1 MSSDQG
7 RRRTSGKGGGG
18 APGVVAARRLGLI
31 AFGAAFVALFVIVA
45 IAEGIGHPGVP
56 SGAVAYVEDA
66 PAGRGEVTKADFR
79 RGLAQVAAQSGQKQA
94 PKPGSKQYAELKE
107 STLNTL
113 LEPIWLEG
121 LGEELGITASDKEVA
136 KEFKKLKSENFKTQA
151 EYKKFLKQSNF
162 TQADVDE
169 RVKLQIVSTKVQ
181 EQLKEEVPAPSK
193 SEVEDYYEA
202 AKPTQFTQKET
213 RDVRVIVNKNR
224 KKAKAAREALS
235 KDDTAKNWSKV
246 AKKYSEEPTTSQSGG
261 LRKGATEESLE
272 EPLGAAVFGTPEGQ
286 VEGPLKTGQGYTVFE
301 VENSTP
307 GSVQEL
313 KTVEAQIESTLAQRA
328 EQEYFSSYVA
338 GFNAKWTARTF
349 CASGYVTERCANFEA
364 SGHPSTAPEACYEAN
379 PKGGLP
385 EACPAPVFQLVP
397 ALPGTVTPLEP
408 RGEPLAQ
415 RPRPAGGEEEGEGAA
430 GALPEGLVPEG
441 AAPPEEGA
449 PEEAP
454 PAEEPPAEEPPA
466 EEAPGEES
474 E

>member
-1 MSSDQG
+1 MARAGAATPG
-7 RRRTSGKGGGG
+7 RLD
-18 APGVVAARRLGLI
+18 PAARRLGLLV
-31 AFGAAFVALFVIVA
+31 FGVAFVALFVIVA
-45 IAEGIGHPGVP
+45 IAEGVGHAGVP
-56 SGAVAYVEDA
+56 SGDVAYVEDA
-66 PAGRGEVTKADFR
+66 PEGRGDITMADFR
-79 RGLAQVAAQSGQKQA
+79 HGLVQVAAQSGQKKP

-107 STLNTL
+107 TTLNTL

-121 LGEELGITASDKEVA
+121 LAEELGITVTDKEVA
-136 KEFKKLKSENFKTQA
+136 AEFKKLKKENFKTEA
-151 EYKKFLKQSNF
+151 EYKKFLKQANF
-162 TQADVDE
+162 TQADVDQ
-169 RVKLQIVSTKVQ
+169 RVKLQILSTKVQ
-181 EQLKEEVPAPSK
+181 EQLKEDVSTPSK

-202 AKPTQFTQKET
+202 AKATQFTQKES
-213 RDVRVIVNKNR
+213 RDIRVVVNKSR
-224 KKAKAAREALS
+224 KKAKEAREALS
-235 KDDTAKNWSKV
+235 KDDTAKNWMKV

-261 LRKGATEESLE
+261 LRKGVTEETLE
-272 EPLGAAVFGTPEGQ
+272 EPLAAAVFSTPEGR
-286 VEGPLKTGQGYTVFE
+286 VEGPIKTEQGYTVFE

-307 GSVQEL
+307 ESVQEL
-313 KTVEAQIESTLAQRA
+313 KAVEAQIQSTLAQRA

-349 CASGYVTERCANFEA
+349 CASGYVTERCANFEGT
-364 SGHPSTAPEACYEAN
+364 GHPSTAPEACYEAN
-379 PKGGLP
+379 PKGGRP
-385 EACPAPVFQLVP
+385 EACPAPVFQLIP

-408 RGEPLAQ
+408 SGKPLPQ
-415 RPRPAGGEEEGEGAA
+415 RPRPAGLKEEEGEGAG